1 MLFRSLP
8 ISGLRA
14 LAAGFGGFFQAQKRW
29 IVLVIANAK
38 FFPVVYPVQLFPQH
52 LITDVV
58 KIQAADRICSV
69 GLCVGV
75 GGEDRTQA
83 WFQFYMVSIIDEMLP
98 FVPELLLATLLSGTL
113 SHLWRGSLSFYPMG
127 RFNLLFTIEYRIR
140 LK

>member
-1 MLFRSLP
+1 MDRPCNSECE
-8 ISGLRA
+8 I
-14 LAAGFGGFFQAQKRW
+14 
-29 IVLVIANAK
+29 
-38 FFPVVYPVQLFPQH
+38 FPGCLHVQLFPQH

-83 WFQFYMVSIIDEMLP
+83 LFQFDMVSIIDEMLP
-98 FVPELLLATLLSGTL
+98 FVPELHLATLLSGTL